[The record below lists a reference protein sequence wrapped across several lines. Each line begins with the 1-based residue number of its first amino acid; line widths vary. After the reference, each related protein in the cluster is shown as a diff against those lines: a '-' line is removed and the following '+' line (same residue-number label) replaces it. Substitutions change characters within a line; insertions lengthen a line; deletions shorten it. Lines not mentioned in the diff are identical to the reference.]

1 MFLKSHFPFVVL
13 LPSGFLV
20 FSPGETPDKNNTRR
34 AHRRTR
40 TGHAHAH
47 RACAQ
52 HATVNEMHHERT
64 DSYHGFFIIGKA
76 TFAGCSCAAG
86 TILPTFSPLPTR
98 LDAISLGSFAPLNFL
113 LPPSVPY
120 VVEFGALLTPPPPPH
135 SLSLHHRSPR
145 GSLLFRG
152 RKKEANAPV
161 RSHALPSDRSLK
173 PFEKPALVII
183 DRVRIVRKM
192 IVFRSIYRTP
202 FSHVSSQ

>member
-1 MFLKSHFPFVVL
+1 MFLKSHFPFVI
-13 LPSGFLV
+13 LPLGFLV
-20 FSPGETPDKNNTRR
+20 FSLGETPDKNNTRR
-34 AHRRTR
+34 GHRA
-40 TGHAHAH
+40 HAHAH

-120 VVEFGALLTPPPPPH
+120 VVEFGALLPPPL
-135 SLSLHHRSPR
+135 SLSIDPR
-145 GSLLFRG
+145 DDRFYFEEE
-152 RKKEANAPV
+152 KKEAMV
-161 RSHALPSDRSLK
+161 RFDRTL
-173 PFEKPALVII
+173 FL
-183 DRVRIVRKM
+183 
-192 IVFRSIYRTP
+192 RTDGT
-202 FSHVSSQ
+202 FVKAF